1 MSDTRLAIAQ
11 LPTAPP
17 GPKDRL
23 TTLPLDV
30 LRVILAH
37 PALDNASFVCL
48 LSTCRAMRGYAIT
61 ALQPLARARVLH
73 LGWAIAT
80 EVEYASFV
88 RQSATSTKNKKSKK
102 KRATDLAHL
111 ELAHAAHSP
120 MDADWLLYLGHVHR
134 TDSMRARRWVWAL
147 AAEVARVRA
156 EKRAGS
162 VWAEVVGA
170 DGTMVKSR
178 AWKAQKER
186 THQMF
191 EMGVVM
197 RMQVQEGKMPGLCW

>member
-17 GPKDRL
+17 GPQDRL

-88 RQSATSTKNKKSKK
+88 RQSATSAKNKKSKK

-111 ELAHAAHSP
+111 ELAHAA
-120 MDADWLLYLGHVHR
+120 AVH
-134 TDSMRARRWVWAL
+134 T
-147 AAEVARVRA
+147 AAIVHATTGYIQEEGNGQV
-156 EKRAGS
+156 
-162 VWAEVVGA
+162 
-170 DGTMVKSR
+170 DTMYSIS
-178 AWKAQKER
+178 
-186 THQMF
+186 T
-191 EMGVVM
+191 
-197 RMQVQEGKMPGLCW
+197 L